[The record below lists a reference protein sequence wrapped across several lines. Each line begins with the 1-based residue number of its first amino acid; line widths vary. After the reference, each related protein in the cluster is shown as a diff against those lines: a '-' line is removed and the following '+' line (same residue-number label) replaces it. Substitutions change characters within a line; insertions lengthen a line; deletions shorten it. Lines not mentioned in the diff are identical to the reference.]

1 MKKILITLIISASL
15 YAFYPFVSHSAF
27 MVITPDSCTTTACKN
42 ATAETARLNQ
52 EKIDA
57 QKKAD
62 QIASQNAA
70 IEAERTRQEAIRAQE
85 EKKRIEAQKEEE
97 RIQKENEY
105 QLKIKELEDRIK
117 KLESQQ
123 PIIKTITIPV
133 ETTVKE
139 TPSVQNN
146 EVIKTTISDKKIVQ
160 PSVIKKEEPKNESA
174 ITDPSPVVES
184 IPTSIQKV
192 SWFKRFLNWFK

>member
-1 MKKILITLIISASL
+1 MKKILTTLILSIL
-15 YAFYPFVSHSAF
+15 IYVSSPSVSNAVF
-27 MVITPDSCTTTACKN
+27 AVFSGTPCTTTACKE
-42 ATAETARLNQ
+42 AAAETARVNQ
-52 EKIDA
+52 ERIVA
-57 QKKAD
+57 QERATKL
-62 QIASQNAA
+62 AA
-70 IEAERTRQEAIRAQE
+70 EQTEQLRQEQVAAQA
-85 EKKRIEAQKEEE
+85 EKDKIEAQKEEE

-146 EVIKTTISDKKIVQ
+146 EVIKTTIPDKKKVQ
-160 PSVIKKEEPKNESA
+160 PSVIKKEEPRNESI
-174 ITDPSPVVES
+174 ITSPSPIIES
-184 IPTSIQKV
+184 IPTPIQKV
-192 SWFKRFLNWFK
+192 SWFKKFLNWFK